1 MVAGRLRVR
10 RSYNRHGL
18 TDAKSERSQRTV
30 VVPAGLVAELAD
42 LQAAAAEHG
51 EPGFVL
57 AGRDGGPTQPEVLD
71 HAWRQAQKRAEVVHR
86 TIHALRHHA
95 ISTWIRAGLT

>member
-57 AGRDGGPTQPEVLD
+57 AGAMAGRPNRRSSTTPGARLRSGPRWSTALSTPCATTQSRRGLGPG
-71 HAWRQAQKRAEVVHR
+71 
-86 TIHALRHHA
+86 
-95 ISTWIRAGLT
+95 ST